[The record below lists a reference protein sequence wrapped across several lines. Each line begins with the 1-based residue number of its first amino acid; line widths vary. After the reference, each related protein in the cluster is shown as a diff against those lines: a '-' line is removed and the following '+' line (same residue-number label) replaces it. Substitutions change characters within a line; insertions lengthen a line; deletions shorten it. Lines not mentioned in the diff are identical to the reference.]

1 MFDIYAKGYKIC
13 SDRSVEC
20 DIYWIYNGVVHREQ
34 LLFKTIRYCV
44 KRGEA
49 FHGKYKEVNM
59 GEKRYIISDASKM
72 LGVESHVLRYWE
84 EELNVV
90 IPRNE
95 MGHRYYTDNHI
106 NLLKNVRDLKNQGYS
121 LRTIKMMLTDPDER
135 KKDGRNARAALSMPL
150 TAREVSMPVMERAV
164 NVENTGMARGNSTT
178 AGRTVVEQE
187 SKMEQFQAIMN
198 KVVCKALKT
207 SASELGKEVSGSVS
221 ETVLKEMNY
230 LIRTQDER
238 EEERF
243 KKLDEAMRSK
253 QRMSKKN
260 KKKQAKAEKMLLKK
274 TKRQEQ
280 KEEQEKQK
288 AAAAEK
294 KKQNVHIGK
303 KVVTG

>member
-1 MFDIYAKGYKIC
+1 
-13 SDRSVEC
+13 
-20 DIYWIYNGVVHREQ
+20 
-34 LLFKTIRYCV
+34 
-44 KRGEA
+44 
-49 FHGKYKEVNM
+49 M

-95 MGHRYYTDNHI
+95 MGHRYYTDHHI
-106 NLLKNVRDLKNQGYS
+106 NLLKNIRDLKNQGYS

-135 KKDGRNARAALSMPL
+135 KGGSHSVRADMSMPL
-150 TAREVSMPVMERAV
+150 TAREVSIPISQQPIE
-164 NVENTGMARGNSTT
+164 VENTGVVGGGGNGATI
-178 AGRTVVEQE
+178 VEQE
-187 SKMEQFQAIMN
+187 AQGSKMEQFQAIMD
-198 KVVCKALKT
+198 KVVCKALKA
-207 SASELGKEVSGSVS
+207 SASELGKEVSGNVS

-253 QRMSKKN
+253 QRMSRKD
-260 KKKQAKAEKMLLKK
+260 KKKQVKAEKMLLKK

-280 KEEQEKQK
+280 KEKQEKQK

-294 KKQNVHIGK
+294 KKQDLHIGK
-303 KVVTG
+303 KVVTQ

>member
-1 MFDIYAKGYKIC
+1 
-13 SDRSVEC
+13 
-20 DIYWIYNGVVHREQ
+20 
-34 LLFKTIRYCV
+34 
-44 KRGEA
+44 
-49 FHGKYKEVNM
+49 M

-84 EELNVV
+84 EELNVM

-121 LRTIKMMLTDPDER
+121 LRTIKMMLTDPDDR
-135 KKDGRNARAALSMPL
+135 KKDGPNSRTGMAMPL
-150 TAREVSMPVMERAV
+150 TAREVSMPMMQQPVSV
-164 NVENTGMARGNSTT
+164 GNTKVASGYGSATGDM
-178 AGRTVVEQE
+178 VVEQSE
-187 SKMEQFQAIMN
+187 QGSKMEQFQAIMD
-198 KVVCKALKT
+198 KVVCKALKA
-207 SASELGKEVSGSVS
+207 SASELGKEVSGNVS

-253 QRMSKKN
+253 QRLSRKA

-274 TKRQEQ
+274 SKKQEQ
-280 KEEQEKQK
+280 KEKQKQK
-288 AAAAEK
+288 AVTADK
-294 KKQNVHIGK
+294 KKSDIHIGK
-303 KVVTG
+303 KVVAQ